1 MKSLN
6 AVLLTAVLGLGLS
19 LAASAHEVVYTA
31 PLLGS
36 SEVPLAATPGTGA
49 VRVTLD
55 LDLITMRVEVTF
67 ADLLGTT
74 AAAHIHC
81 CIAPGGNAGVA
92 TQLPSFVAFPL
103 GVHAGSYDHT
113 FDMSLASSYNSSF
126 VSSNGGTVGAAF
138 NAFIAGLDAGKAYF
152 NLHTSAFPGGEVR
165 GLLQPVPLPGAIV
178 LLLPALGV
186 LGGRARRRS

>member
-19 LAASAHEVVYTA
+19 LSASAHEVVYTA

-74 AAAHIHC
+74 TAAHIHC

-103 GVHAGSYDHT
+103 GVHVGGYDHT
-113 FDMSLASSYNSSF
+113 FDMSLASSYNPSF

-138 NAFIAGLDAGKAYF
+138 NAFIAGLDARKAYF
-152 NLHTSAFPGGEVR
+152 NLHTSAVPGGEVR

>member
-19 LAASAHEVVYTA
+19 LSASAHEVVYTA

-49 VRVTLD
+49 LRVTLD

-74 AAAHIHC
+74 TAAHIHC

-113 FDMSLASSYNSSF
+113 FDMSLASNYNPSF
-126 VSSNGGTVGAAF
+126 VSHNGGTAGAAF
-138 NAFIAGLDAGKAYF
+138 NAFIAGLDARKAYF